1 MNEELKKQEKKDTKF
16 QMTVS
21 KNQERTNTI
30 KWIEKGILEHPLS
43 DHRRYVIWKASKR
56 ELERKDLEVG

>member
-1 MNEELKKQEKKDTKF
+1 
-16 QMTVS
+16 MTVS